1 MKQPLEGIRVL
12 DLSRI
17 LAGPSCTQILGDL
30 GADVIKIERPGAGDD
45 TRSWGPPFLT
55 DENGEPTRESA
66 YFLSINRNKRSV
78 TVDIT
83 TDDGKAILYD
93 LIEKSDVL
101 VENFKVGDL
110 DKRGFGWEEVHAKAP
125 SLVYCSITG
134 YGQDGPYAPQP
145 GYDFIIQGMGGL
157 MSITGEPDGEPMKV
171 AVPIADI
178 MSGMYAT
185 VSILAALREREKEGI
200 GCRIDIS
207 LLDCQVAWLYNQV
220 SNFLVDGLEPKRFGN
235 AHPNIVPYQ
244 TFATADGHV
253 NLGVGN
259 DPQFFRF
266 CSLIERPD
274 LRLDP
279 RFATNTLRLKH
290 RKELITEISTAFA
303 KRTSAHW
310 LSLCRQE
317 QVPCGPIHT
326 IPEVFEDPQV
336 KARGVLAEV
345 KHSATGEKP
354 VRLLRSPIRMSGV
367 ELGIR
372 SAPPML
378 GEHTNEVLGND
389 LGYSEAKIAALH
401 DKGVV

>member
-1 MKQPLEGIRVL
+1 MKLPLEGVRVL

-30 GADVIKIERPGAGDD
+30 GADIIKIERPGAGDD

-66 YFLSINRNKRSV
+66 YFLSTNRNKRSV

-83 TDDGKAILYD
+83 ADDGKEILYD
-93 LIEKSDVL
+93 LIAKSDVL

-110 DKRGFGWEEVHAKAP
+110 DKRGFGWEQVHERVP

-134 YGQDGPYAPQP
+134 FGQTGPYAPQP
-145 GYDFIIQGMGGL
+145 GYDFVIQGMGGL

-200 GCRIDIS
+200 GRRIDIS

-220 SNFLVDGLEPKRFGN
+220 SNFLIGGLEPQRFGN

-244 TFATADGHV
+244 TFATTDGHV

-259 DPQFFRF
+259 DTQFFRL
-266 CSLIERPD
+266 CSLMERPD

-279 RFATNTLRLKH
+279 RFATNTLRLEH
-290 RKELITEISTAFA
+290 RKELVAEIGAVFANRPST
-303 KRTSAHW
+303 HW
-310 LSLCRQE
+310 LDLCRQE

-345 KHSATGEKP
+345 KHQAAGNKP
-354 VRLLRSPIRMSGV
+354 VRLLRSPIRMSDV
-367 ELGIR
+367 DLGIR
-372 SAPPML
+372 RAPPML
-378 GEHTNEVLGND
+378 GEHTSEVLGND
-389 LGYSEAKIAALH
+389 LGYSEAKIAALR